1 MISKFVESFYL
12 LANFLLQLLES
23 NLAFSRYPASF
34 NENQRLY
41 EQIPI
46 DVAHICLETLLQRFD
61 DLTEASSGL
70 NLSKAM
76 LNSPA
81 HTRIFIVWI
90 LIPIS
95 IPTNLNLL

>member
-1 MISKFVESFYL
+1 M
-12 LANFLLQLLES
+12 ES
-23 NLAFSRYPASF
+23 NQAFARLPASF

-46 DVAHICLETLLQRFD
+46 DVANICLETLMQRFD

-70 NLSKAM
+70 NLSKTM

-81 HTRIFIVWI
+81 HTRIFIVSADCPMVLLNII
-90 LIPIS
+90 LGGWRSGENIFYCYYGVY
-95 IPTNLNLL
+95 